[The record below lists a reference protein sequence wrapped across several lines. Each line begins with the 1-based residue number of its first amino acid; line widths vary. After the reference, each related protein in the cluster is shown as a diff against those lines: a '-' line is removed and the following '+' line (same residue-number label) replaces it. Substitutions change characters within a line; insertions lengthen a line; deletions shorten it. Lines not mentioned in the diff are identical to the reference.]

1 MKSNKKEKLS
11 MQEMLIENRTIF
23 LTTAITSEV
32 LSNMMA
38 TLFYLDALSDE
49 PIHLYISSPGGHV
62 DAGLGIIDL
71 LNQIRS
77 AVYTYAIGTV
87 ASMASIIFLYGD
99 RRVMLTNAQ
108 IMIHQP
114 LGGVQGQASDIVI
127 TANRI
132 LEMKIKLT
140 RMVCERTGLSEDK
153 VSNMMDRDTWLDY
166 DKALL
171 YGFLT
176 KDEMDNEQQVT

>member
-1 MKSNKKEKLS
+1 MKSNNKEKMS

-23 LTTAITSEV
+23 LTSAITSDL
-32 LSNMMA
+32 LSSMMA
-38 TLFYLDALSDE
+38 TLFYLDAVSDE
-49 PIHLYISSPGGHV
+49 PIHMYISSPGGQV
-62 DAGLGIIDL
+62 DAGLGIIDVM
-71 LNQIRS
+71 NEIRS
-77 AVYTYAIGTV
+77 PVYTYAIGTV

-99 RRVMLTNAQ
+99 QRVMLPNAE

-132 LEMKIKLT
+132 LETKNKLT
-140 RMVCERTGLSEDK
+140 HMVCDRTGLTEK
-153 VSNMMDRDTWLDY
+153 RVSNMMDRDTWLNLE
-166 DKALL
+166 KARL

-176 KDEMDNEQQVT
+176 KSDVVEDQNVA